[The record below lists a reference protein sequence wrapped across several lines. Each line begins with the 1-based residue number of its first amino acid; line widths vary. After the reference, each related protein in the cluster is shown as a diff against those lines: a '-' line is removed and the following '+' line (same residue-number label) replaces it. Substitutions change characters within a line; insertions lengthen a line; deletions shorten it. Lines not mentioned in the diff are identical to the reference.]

1 MLRANGAGLPSST
14 VRREAFAVARQG
26 CCGFFSTRLT
36 ENAKIKLASDDRE
49 MWAFK
54 NKAFD
59 LWRPK
64 RHRPSLRASKAKS
77 KQLQPAMTSAD
88 GIRTDGV
95 RTSANVK
102 QTIAPRQSTIA
113 ALFARLPMAP
123 EYWRKLITVTG
134 RPPPR
139 AYEPPRGYEPPQGK
153 EPQAKKNQ
161 EAELKPWP
169 LGRAGA
175 FAISICFGLLVC
187 SGIVIATLFAQLR
200 DMQADIASLKLRLA
214 GVDSHVSR
222 LELTAQQKII
232 KEAKLAETSPPPP
245 PRRIP
250 ISLSNDDIKLIR
262 ASIKVLPSQPGA
274 QPKVQLGQ
282 EVSVIS
288 TVPVPG
294 SVVGQ
299 IPKLR
304 GARFLVDDNG
314 AIVIVA
320 EGSNHADVVIEP
332 Q

>member
-1 MLRANGAGLPSST
+1 
-14 VRREAFAVARQG
+14 
-26 CCGFFSTRLT
+26 
-36 ENAKIKLASDDRE
+36 

-54 NKAFD
+54 DKAFS

-64 RHRPSLRASKAKS
+64 RHRRSLRASKAKS
-77 KQLQPAMTSAD
+77 KQLQPAAISTDS
-88 GIRTDGV
+88 IRTDGV

-113 ALFARLPMAP
+113 ALFARLPTAP
-123 EYWRKLITVTG
+123 DYWRKLITVTG
-134 RPPPR
+134 RAPPR
-139 AYEPPRGYEPPQGK
+139 AYEPPRGS

-161 EAELKPWP
+161 EAELKRWP

-175 FAISICFGLLVC
+175 LAISICFGLLVC
-187 SGIVIATLFAQLR
+187 CGIVIATLFTQVR
-200 DMQADIASLKLRLA
+200 EMQADIASLKLRLA

-232 KEAKLAETSPPPP
+232 KEAKLAETSPPPS
-245 PRRIP
+245 PRPIQ

-282 EVSVIS
+282 EVSAIS

-314 AIVIVA
+314 AIIIVA
-320 EGSNHADVVIEP
+320 EGSNRADVVIEP

>member
-1 MLRANGAGLPSST
+1 
-14 VRREAFAVARQG
+14 
-26 CCGFFSTRLT
+26 
-36 ENAKIKLASDDRE
+36 
-49 MWAFK
+49 MWIFK
-54 NKAFD
+54 DKAFQ

-64 RHRPSLRASKAKS
+64 RPRRSFRASKTKS
-77 KQLQPAMTSAD
+77 KQLQPATTSTD

-139 AYEPPRGYEPPQGK
+139 AYEPPRGS

-169 LGRAGA
+169 PGRAGA
-175 FAISICFGLLVC
+175 LAISICFGLLVC
-187 SGIVIATLFAQLR
+187 CGIVIATLFAQLR
-200 DMQADIASLKLRLA
+200 DMQADIAFLKLRLA
-214 GVDSHVSR
+214 GVDSHLNR

-232 KEAKLAETSPPPP
+232 KEAKIAETPPPPP

-250 ISLSNDDIKLIR
+250 ISLSNEDIKLIR
-262 ASIKVLPSQPGA
+262 ASIKILPSQPGA

-282 EVSVIS
+282 EVSAIS

-314 AIVIVA
+314 AIIIVA
-320 EGSNHADVVIEP
+320 EGSNRADVVIEP

>member
-1 MLRANGAGLPSST
+1 
-14 VRREAFAVARQG
+14 
-26 CCGFFSTRLT
+26 
-36 ENAKIKLASDDRE
+36 

-54 NKAFD
+54 NKAFY

-64 RHRPSLRASKAKS
+64 RHRRSLRASKAKS

-139 AYEPPRGYEPPQGK
+139 AYEPPRGS
-153 EPQAKKNQ
+153 EPQAKKNH
-161 EAELKPWP
+161 EAWP

-175 FAISICFGLLVC
+175 LAISICFGLLVC
-187 SGIVIATLFAQLR
+187 CGIVIATLFTQVR
-200 DMQADIASLKLRLA
+200 EMQADIASLKLRLA

-222 LELTAQQKII
+222 LELTAQQKIV
-232 KEAKLAETSPPPP
+232 KEAKIAETPPP
-245 PRRIP
+245 PRRVP
-250 ISLSNDDIKLIR
+250 INLTNDDVKLIR
-262 ASIKVLPSQPGA
+262 SSIKVLPSQPGA

-282 EVSVIS
+282 EVSAIS
-288 TVPVPG
+288 TVPIPG

-314 AIVIVA
+314 AIIIVA
-320 EGSNHADVVIEP
+320 EGSNRADVVIEP

>member
-1 MLRANGAGLPSST
+1 MS
-14 VRREAFAVARQG
+14 
-26 CCGFFSTRLT
+26 
-36 ENAKIKLASDDRE
+36 
-49 MWAFK
+49 
-54 NKAFD
+54 
-59 LWRPK
+59 
-64 RHRPSLRASKAKS
+64 
-77 KQLQPAMTSAD
+77 SAD

-95 RTSANVK
+95 RTSANAK

-134 RPPPR
+134 RAPPR
-139 AYEPPRGYEPPQGK
+139 VYQPTRGYEPPRGNEAPQGNEVPRGN
-153 EPQAKKNQ
+153 EPQVKKSK
-161 EAELKPWP
+161 EVELRRRV

-175 FAISICFGLLVC
+175 LAVSICFGLLVC
-187 SGIVIATLFAQLR
+187 CGIVIATLFTQVR
-200 DMQADIASLKLRLA
+200 EMQADIASLKLRLA

-232 KEAKLAETSPPPP
+232 KEAKLADTPPPP
-245 PRRIP
+245 PLRRVQ

-282 EVSVIS
+282 EVSAIS

-294 SVVGQ
+294 SLVGQ

-304 GARFLVDDNG
+304 GAKFLVDDNG
-314 AIVIVA
+314 AIIIVA
-320 EGSNHADVVIEP
+320 EGSNRADVVIEP

>member
-1 MLRANGAGLPSST
+1 
-14 VRREAFAVARQG
+14 
-26 CCGFFSTRLT
+26 
-36 ENAKIKLASDDRE
+36 

-54 NKAFD
+54 NKAFY

-64 RHRPSLRASKAKS
+64 RHRRSLRASKAKS

-88 GIRTDGV
+88 GIRTNGV

-102 QTIAPRQSTIA
+102 QTIVPRRSTIA

-134 RPPPR
+134 RSPPR
-139 AYEPPRGYEPPQGK
+139 GYQTPRSYEPPRSNEAPRGN
-153 EPQAKKNQ
+153 EPQVKKS
-161 EAELKPWP
+161 EEVELRPRAF
-169 LGRAGA
+169 GRAGA
-175 FAISICFGLLVC
+175 LAISICFGLLVC
-187 SGIVIATLFAQLR
+187 CGIVIATLFTQVR
-200 DMQADIASLKLRLA
+200 EMQADIASLKLRLA

-222 LELTAQQKII
+222 LELTAQHKIV
-232 KEAKLAETSPPPP
+232 KEAKIAETPPP
-245 PRRIP
+245 PRRVP
-250 ISLSNDDIKLIR
+250 INLTNDDVKLIR
-262 ASIKVLPSQPGA
+262 SSIKVLPSQPGA

-282 EVSVIS
+282 EVSAIS
-288 TVPVPG
+288 TVPIPG

-314 AIVIVA
+314 AIIIVA
-320 EGSNHADVVIEP
+320 EGSNRADVVIEP

>member
-1 MLRANGAGLPSST
+1 MS
-14 VRREAFAVARQG
+14 
-26 CCGFFSTRLT
+26 
-36 ENAKIKLASDDRE
+36 
-49 MWAFK
+49 
-54 NKAFD
+54 
-59 LWRPK
+59 
-64 RHRPSLRASKAKS
+64 
-77 KQLQPAMTSAD
+77 SAD

-95 RTSANVK
+95 RTSANAK

-113 ALFARLPMAP
+113 ALFARLPIAP

-134 RPPPR
+134 RAPPR
-139 AYEPPRGYEPPQGK
+139 VYQPTRGN
-153 EPQAKKNQ
+153 EPQVKKSK
-161 EAELKPWP
+161 EVELRRRV

-175 FAISICFGLLVC
+175 LAISICFGLLVC
-187 SGIVIATLFAQLR
+187 CGIVIATLFTQVR
-200 DMQADIASLKLRLA
+200 EMQADIASLKLRLA

-232 KEAKLAETSPPPP
+232 KEAKLADTPPPP
-245 PRRIP
+245 PLRRVQ

-282 EVSVIS
+282 EVSAIS

-294 SVVGQ
+294 SLVGQ

-304 GARFLVDDNG
+304 GAKFLVDDNG
-314 AIVIVA
+314 AIIIVA
-320 EGSNHADVVIEP
+320 EGSNRADVVIEP